1 MIDAEA
7 KMTELID
14 DAHSLGNKFIFM
26 MGASGSEHRFSERAR
41 SGFIDISA
49 DLIEQFDEFE
59 LKLKSYRTGCAP
71 SCSKSSRC

>member
-14 DAHSLGNKFIFM
+14 DAQSLGNKFIFL
-26 MGASGSEHRFSERAR
+26 MGASASEHQLSERAR
-41 SGFIDISA
+41 NGFIDISA
-49 DLIEQFDEFE
+49 DLVEQFDEFE
-59 LKLKSYRTGCAP
+59 LKLKNYRTGCAP